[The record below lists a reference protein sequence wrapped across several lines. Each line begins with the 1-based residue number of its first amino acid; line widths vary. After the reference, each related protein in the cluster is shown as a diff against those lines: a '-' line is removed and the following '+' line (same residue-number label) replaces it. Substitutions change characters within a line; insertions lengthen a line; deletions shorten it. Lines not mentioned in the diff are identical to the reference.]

1 MTIVHDLAA
10 PPMAPA
16 VPTILAVNC
25 GSSTLRACLYRDDP
39 NLQPLFEVTVDR
51 IGRDRPTIHA
61 RFSTSVTTTPQEVSA
76 ANHESAARLVL
87 DMLDR
92 HHLRDDIHA
101 IGYRVV
107 HGLHHTEPQ
116 HVTPSLLE
124 ELRTTA
130 TLDSEHAPAELR
142 LISALGDQFPGA
154 QHIAC
159 FDTSFHA
166 TLPRIAR
173 LLAIPRRYQSEMVQ
187 RFGFHG
193 LSYSYL
199 LQELN
204 RLGDPAASRGRV
216 VMAHLG
222 SGSSLTAVLH
232 GRSVET
238 TMGFTPAGGMMMSTR
253 TGDIDPSLLYYLSKS
268 ANLDIDALQ
277 KIVTHESGLLGV
289 SEISADVRDLLAKE
303 ASDVRAAEALA
314 LYCYQAKKL
323 IGSLTAVLGG
333 LDTLVFSGGIGENAT
348 QLRSRICSGLDF
360 LGVSIDEIR
369 NANKAELISAQR
381 SRVNV
386 RVIATDEGLMIA
398 RLVRQVLRLNEGK

>member
-1 MTIVHDLAA
+1 
-10 PPMAPA
+10 
-16 VPTILAVNC
+16 
-25 GSSTLRACLYRDDP
+25 
-39 NLQPLFEVTVDR
+39 
-51 IGRDRPTIHA
+51 
-61 RFSTSVTTTPQEVSA
+61 
-76 ANHESAARLVL
+76 
-87 DMLDR
+87 
-92 HHLRDDIHA
+92 
-101 IGYRVV
+101 
-107 HGLHHTEPQ
+107 
-116 HVTPSLLE
+116 
-124 ELRTTA
+124 
-130 TLDSEHAPAELR
+130 
-142 LISALGDQFPGA
+142 
-154 QHIAC
+154 
-159 FDTSFHA
+159 
-166 TLPRIAR
+166 
-173 LLAIPRRYQSEMVQ
+173 
-187 RFGFHG
+187 
-193 LSYSYL
+193 
-199 LQELN
+199 
-204 RLGDPAASRGRV
+204 
-216 VMAHLG
+216 
-222 SGSSLTAVLH
+222 
-232 GRSVET
+232 
-238 TMGFTPAGGMMMSTR
+238 MGFTPAGGMMMSTR

>member
-1 MTIVHDLAA
+1 MDL
-10 PPMAPA
+10 
-16 VPTILAVNC
+16 
-25 GSSTLRACLYRDDP
+25 
-39 NLQPLFEVTVDR
+39 
-51 IGRDRPTIHA
+51 
-61 RFSTSVTTTPQEVSA
+61 
-76 ANHESAARLVL
+76 L
-87 DMLDR
+87 DQ
-92 HHLRDDIHA
+92 HHLRDAIHA

-116 HVTPSLLE
+116 HMTPSLLE

-142 LISALGDQFPGA
+142 LISALSDQFPGA

-173 LLAIPRRYQSEMVQ
+173 LLPIPRRYQNAMVQ

-204 RLGDPAASRGRV
+204 RLGDPAARQGRV
-216 VMAHLG
+216 VMDHLG

-253 TGDIDPSLLYYLSKS
+253 AGDIDPSLLYYLAKS
-268 ANLDIDALQ
+268 RNLDVDTLQ
-277 KIVTHESGLLGV
+277 KMVTHESGLLGV
-289 SEISADVRDLLAKE
+289 SEISADARDLIAME
-303 ASDVRAAEALA
+303 AGDVRAAEALA

-323 IGSLTAVLGG
+323 IGSLAAVLGG
-333 LDTLVFSGGIGENAT
+333 LDTLVFSGGIGENAS
-348 QLRSRICSGLDF
+348 QLRSHICSGLGF
-360 LGVSIDEIR
+360 LGVSIDEVR
-369 NANKAELISAQR
+369 NASNSHLISAQC
-381 SRVNV
+381 SRVSV